1 MDIPSYLQEIEHAAR
16 EALSLV
22 WVEHREVE
30 ELQRVVQQLTTQ
42 VEDGYRRARAWA
54 DSEDPDD
61 IMLGAGLQWG
71 TYFGAD
77 KQRLDAQENLDQTK
91 QRLAAREFSRTSMAG
106 SILQYA
112 KQGIS
117 IAHGGLAACP
127 DGRMVG
133 SQPLKQLIWQSRN
146 QALHWEEGSPHPPVR
161 GCFDLLAAEFDP
173 KFANYAAENLAFEI
187 ISLLEWKTYEDFQSD
202 LQSLA

>member
-1 MDIPSYLQEIEHAAR
+1 MDIPSYLQEIEHATR

-22 WVEHREVE
+22 WAEHRQVE
-30 ELQRVVQQLTTQ
+30 ELQGVVQQRTTEM
-42 VEDGYRRARAWA
+42 EDGYRRARAWA

-61 IMLGAGLQWG
+61 IMLSAGLQWG

-77 KQRLDAQENLDQTK
+77 KQRHDAQENLEQTK
-91 QRLAAREFSRTSMAG
+91 DRLAAREFSRTAMAG

-117 IAHGGLAACP
+117 IAYGGLAVCP

-133 SQPLKQLIWQSRN
+133 SQPIKQLIWQARN
-146 QALHWEEGSPHPPVR
+146 QALHWEDGNPHPPVR
-161 GCFDLLAAEFDP
+161 RCFNLLATEFDQ
-173 KFANYAAENLAFEI
+173 KFANYAAANLAFEV
-187 ISLLEWKTYEDFQSD
+187 ISLLGWTTYEEFQSD